1 MGSNR
6 EEDVTTKFRVDISE
20 LKSGITDANKQI
32 KMANAKFKAASAGM
46 DDWAHS
52 TDGLHAKIQQLESVL
67 AAEKQKLTSY
77 QQQMQRLTEA
87 EQENARR
94 AEALREKH
102 AEAVE
107 QFGKNSAEAKK
118 LETALKAVEKEQMS
132 NAKAAEDMSIRVLN
146 QQAAVNRT
154 EKEIRNYNTQLNNL
168 GSSSKEAQKGIKDIG
183 DVSSDAESKIGKLT
197 SGLAG
202 LAKKGLLAIGAA
214 ATATVGGLA
223 ASTEASREFNND
235 MIKLEQNARNS
246 GNSIKLMKEE
256 LRDLTALTG
265 ETDSSIEALSNIM
278 MTGFNDEQAAQAIDA
293 LSGAVIKFPDTL
305 KIESLADSLQE
316 TIKTSSATG
325 QFSELIGRL
334 GYDVDDFNEKL
345 EKTSSTAERQQL
357 ALAFLNQS
365 GLSKTYEEYQKANKA
380 ILDYEKAS
388 YDLEESIANLGQA
401 FTPLMTPL
409 KEIGVT
415 MLQSTIPNVQMLVN
429 SILEGANGTEG
440 AGEKIGSAISSIVQ
454 NIVNKA
460 IEMAP
465 TILQAGKNLVLNL
478 AKGIAEIGPQI
489 ITTAGNVISSMVQ
502 TFTSYLP
509 TALSIGTQLLEK
521 ITSGIVTYLPTF
533 LSKALDIAEGLAD
546 TLAANAPKLIQSGV
560 AMIQQLVQ
568 GIMNQLPM
576 LISRVPEIVIKFANV
591 INNNAPTIL
600 KAGVNIIITIV
611 KGIISAIPTLVANI
625 PKIFEAILAVWQA
638 FNWLS
643 LGKNAITGIKNGIS
657 SMAGQVKT
665 AGTKILNTIV
675 NAIKNL
681 PSKLLQIG
689 KSGGTGIANG
699 IKSLAGSAG
708 SAAKVIF
715 NKIVSTFTS
724 LPSKMLSIGKNIVQG
739 IWNGIA
745 DMSGWVMD
753 KIAGFGNSITKK
765 IKGVFGIH
773 SPSRVMKEEVG
784 KNIALGVGEGI
795 KKYTFKTVDEAKKM
809 ATATTKAASSSSKS
823 SSSKSSSSSSKS
835 TSKKS
840 TEAEKRAAQYKK
852 DVSALETKVAK
863 ENASIA
869 RQAQLWDDL
878 RKKYKQGTDE
888 RAAADKKYYALA
900 NKVSNEQYK
909 KDVANLNAKVAK
921 ERSSTAEQA
930 KLWDNLRK
938 KYKAGTTERQQ
949 ADIKYYS
956 LVDKAE
962 TEAYKKAVQK
972 IEDKI
977 SNQDLSA
984 KQQAKL
990 WDELRK
996 KYKKGT
1002 DERSALDKKYNA
1014 AYKNIAKEQ
1023 YEADVNKLEA
1033 RINEEELTAAQQVE
1047 EWDKI
1052 RKKYKKNT
1060 DERIKA
1066 DKAYYKAV
1074 DAARKE
1080 SYNNAIDEINYR
1092 VEAEQLGAAEE
1103 LKLYKEIQKQ
1113 FKKGSEER
1121 KKIDLEIAKLEN
1133 DARKEKYDDLKS
1145 ALQKEKDYDRL
1156 SLAQEVEYWAKIRD
1170 QFEKGSE
1177 EWEDANL
1184 EWYNTRKDLLE
1195 KMQDIEDEY
1204 NENVKEAN
1212 EDLIDSIQE
1221 VTDSYNESVKSRAD
1235 AIADSMSLFD
1245 AFDYGTALSG
1255 KDLLDNLQT
1264 QVDGLEEW
1272 TKELDI
1278 LAARGI
1284 EEGLLGQLQD
1294 MGPSALAELK
1304 ALNELTDEELSV
1316 YEDTWQ
1322 KKNQIATER
1331 ATKELEGLKQETAQK
1346 IQELTAETNQ
1356 KLAEYQAT
1364 YTSSMQELGLAMSIP
1379 INQTVANM
1387 TIQGTNAVNNFVGSF
1402 VEAAQNDE
1410 TKESLSSLNETAKQ
1424 TTTDLVNLMKKRGR
1438 LAVQRFGEQFAVM
1451 AQGDET
1457 KANLRKLNYIVVTTV
1472 KPLINK
1478 MEWIGE
1484 QVSLGVARGIEAKAA
1499 AVQAAVAKMVA
1510 AAQASAQAAAGIH
1523 SPSRLFRDTIGK
1535 MIPAGVAVGIEQN
1548 TKEAISS
1555 IQNMISRMSTSAQ
1568 GATRKLNVNGVQNAV
1583 AGAGNQLNAG
1593 GKSIVFHQT
1602 INSPKALSRMDIR
1615 RQTKNALDFVKI

>member
-1 MGSNR
+1 MGSDR
-6 EEDVTTKFRVDISE
+6 EEDITTKFRVDISE

-32 KMANAKFKAASAGM
+32 KMANAQFKAASAGM

-52 TDGLHAKIQQLESVL
+52 ADGLHAKIQQLESVL
-67 AAEKQKLTSY
+67 AAEKQKLTSC

-94 AEALREKH
+94 AEVLRQKH

-107 QFGKNSAEAKK
+107 QFGKNSSEAKK

-132 NAKAAEDMSIRVLN
+132 NAKAAEDMSVRVLN

-154 EKEIRNYNTQLNNL
+154 EREIRNYNEQLNNL
-168 GSSSKEAQKGIKDIG
+168 GSSSKEAEKGIKDIG
-183 DVSSDAESKIGKLT
+183 DASTDAESKIGKLT

-214 ATATVGGLA
+214 ATAAVGGLA
-223 ASTEASREFNND
+223 AATESSREFNND
-235 MIKLEQNARNS
+235 MIKLEQNAKNS
-246 GNSIKLMKEE
+246 GNSIKLMKEQ

-278 MTGFNDEQAAQAIDA
+278 MTGFNDDQAVQAIDA
-293 LSGAVIKFPDTL
+293 LSGAIIKFPDTL

-334 GYDVDDFNEKL
+334 GYDVDSFNEKL
-345 EKTSSTAERQQL
+345 EKTSSVAERQQL

-365 GLSKTYEEYQKANKA
+365 GLAKTYEEYQKNNKA

-409 KEIGVT
+409 KELGVT
-415 MLQSTIPNVQMLVN
+415 MLESTIPNVQMLVN

-440 AGEKIGSAISSIVQ
+440 AGEKIGSAISAIVQ
-454 NIVNKA
+454 NMVNKA

-478 AKGIAEIGPQI
+478 ARGIAEIGPQI
-489 ITTAGNVISSMVQ
+489 ITTAGNVIASMVQ

-509 TALSIGTQLLEK
+509 QLISVGTKFLEN
-521 ITSGIVTYLPTF
+521 ITSGIATNLPNF
-533 LSKALDIAEGLAD
+533 LSKGLDIIEGFAD
-546 TLAANAPKLIQSGV
+546 LIAQNAPKLLQSGIS
-560 AMIQQLVQ
+560 MLQNLVQ
-568 GIMNQLPM
+568 GIMNSLPL

-591 INNNAPTIL
+591 INDNAPTIL
-600 KAGVNIIITIV
+600 KAGVNIIVTIV

-699 IKSLAGSAG
+699 IRSLAGSAG

-823 SSSKSSSSSSKS
+823 SSSSSSSSKS

-840 TEAEKRAAQYKK
+840 TEAEKRATQYKK

-900 NKVSNEQYK
+900 NKVSSEQYK

-921 ERSSTAEQA
+921 ERSTTTEQV
-930 KLWDNLRK
+930 KLWDELRK
-938 KYKAGTTERQQ
+938 KYKVGTTERQQ

-1033 RINEEELTAAQQVE
+1033 RINEEELTAARQVE

-1156 SLAQEVEYWAKIRD
+1156 SLAQEVEYWASIRD
-1170 QFEKGSE
+1170 QFEKGTE

-1195 KMQDIEDEY
+1195 KIQDIEDEY

-1221 VTDSYNESVKSRAD
+1221 VTDAYNDSVKSRAD
-1235 AIADSMSLFD
+1235 AIADSMSLFE

-1272 TKELDI
+1272 TKELDT

-1284 EEGLLGQLQD
+1284 EEGLLEQLQD

-1316 YEDTWQ
+1316 YGDTWQ

-1364 YTSSMQELGLAMSIP
+1364 YTASMQELGLAMSIP

-1387 TIQGTNAVNNFVGSF
+1387 TVQGTNAVNNFSSSF
-1402 VEAAQNDE
+1402 TETAQSDE
-1410 TKESLSSLNETAKQ
+1410 TKESLSSLNQTAKQ

-1457 KANLRKLNYIVVTTV
+1457 KANLRKLNYTVVTTV

-1555 IQNMISRMSTSAQ
+1555 IQNMISRMSNSAQ
-1568 GATRKLNVNGVQNAV
+1568 GATRKLNVNGVQNAI

-1615 RQTKNALDFVKI
+1615 RQTRNALDFVRV

>member
-32 KMANAKFKAASAGM
+32 KMANAQFKAASAGM

-52 TDGLHAKIQQLESVL
+52 ADGLHAKIQQLESVL

-94 AEALREKH
+94 AEVLRQKH

-107 QFGKNSAEAKK
+107 QFGKNSSEAKK

-132 NAKAAEDMSIRVLN
+132 NAKAAEDMSVRVLN

-154 EKEIRNYNTQLNNL
+154 EREIRNYNEQLNNL
-168 GSSSKEAQKGIKDIG
+168 GSSSKRAEKGIKDIG
-183 DVSSDAESKIGKLT
+183 DVSIEAESKIGKLT

-278 MTGFNDEQAAQAIDA
+278 MTGFNDTQAAQAIDA

-334 GYDVDDFNEKL
+334 GYDVDSFNEKL
-345 EKTSSTAERQQL
+345 EKTSSVSERQQL

-365 GLSKTYEEYQKANKA
+365 GLAKTYEEYQKNNKV

-409 KEIGVT
+409 KELGVT

-591 INNNAPTIL
+591 INDNAPTIL
-600 KAGVNIIITIV
+600 KAGVNIILTIV
-611 KGIISAIPTLVANI
+611 KGIINAIPTLIANI

-689 KSGGTGIANG
+689 KSGGTGITNG

-739 IWNGIA
+739 IWNGIS
-745 DMSGWVMD
+745 DMTGWVME
-753 KIAGFGNSITKK
+753 KIADFGNSITKK

-809 ATATTKAASSSSKS
+809 ATATTKAASSSSRS

-900 NKVSNEQYK
+900 NKVSSEQYK

-921 ERSSTAEQA
+921 ERSSTAEQV

-1002 DERSALDKKYNA
+1002 DERSALDRKYNA

-1023 YEADVNKLEA
+1023 YEADVNKLES

-1066 DKAYYKAV
+1066 DKQYYKAV
-1074 DAARKE
+1074 EAARKE
-1080 SYNNAIDEINYR
+1080 NYNNAIDEINYR

-1170 QFEKGSE
+1170 QFERGSD

-1184 EWYNTRKDLLE
+1184 EWYNIRKDLLE
-1195 KMQDIEDEY
+1195 KMQDIEDTY
-1204 NENVKEAN
+1204 NENVKQAN

-1221 VTDSYNESVKSRAD
+1221 VTDAYNDSVKSRAD
-1235 AIADSMSLFD
+1235 AIADSMSLFE

-1272 TKELDI
+1272 TKELDT
-1278 LAARGI
+1278 LSARGI
-1284 EEGLLGQLQD
+1284 EEGLLEELQA

-1304 ALNELTDEELSV
+1304 ALNELTDEELSA
-1316 YEDTWQ
+1316 YGDTWQ

-1331 ATKELEGLKQETAQK
+1331 ATKELEGLKQETAKK

-1387 TIQGTNAVNNFVGSF
+1387 TIQGTDAVNNFSSSF
-1402 VEAAQNDE
+1402 TETAQSDE

-1424 TTTDLVNLMKKRGR
+1424 ITTDLVNLMKKRGR

-1457 KANLRKLNYIVVTTV
+1457 KANLRKLNYTVVTTV

-1510 AAQASAQAAAGIH
+1510 AAQASAQVAAGIH

-1615 RQTKNALDFVKI
+1615 RQTKNALEFVKI